1 MILPGLYAVLDAQ
14 VASAR
19 GWTLVDLA
27 REVVAGGA
35 RLLQI
40 RAKALSSRELVAAC
54 RAVVAVSAG
63 AGARVVVN
71 DRADVAALTGAAGV
85 HLGQDDLTPAEAR
98 AIVGPE
104 AIVGLSTHTSDQIA
118 TAAASPIS
126 YLAVGPV
133 FQTHTKDTGYA
144 AVGVDLVRIAAA
156 TGMPVVAIG
165 GITLDRV
172 APVLGA
178 GAASVAV
185 IGDLLAEGDPA
196 ARTRAF
202 VEAVAAAG
210 GAL

>member
-14 VASAR
+14 VASAH

-40 RAKALSSRELVAAC
+40 RAKALSSRELVEAC
-54 RAVVAVSAG
+54 RAVVAVAAS

-104 AIVGLSTHTSDQIA
+104 AIVGLSTHTSVQIA
-118 TAAASPIS
+118 TAAASAVS
-126 YLAVGPV
+126 YVAVGPV
-133 FQTHTKDTGYA
+133 FQTRTKDTGYA
-144 AVGVDLVRIAAA
+144 AVGLDLVRVAAA

-165 GITLDRV
+165 GITVDRV
-172 APVLGA
+172 APALAA

-185 IGDLLAEGDPA
+185 IGDLLAGGDPA
-196 ARTRAF
+196 ARTRAL
-202 VEAVAAAG
+202 VAAAVAAS